1 MKTRFVSL
9 LTYLDLRR
17 LGEACAK
24 AAKYGRLLFF
34 VFGFSCLAQE
44 KDRGVINDPDGYV
57 NVRRSKSTSS
67 PIVARV
73 KDNEP
78 FTFELDED
86 MDWCKVTLR
95 SGKTGWMHRSR
106 IRLYFT
112 EADLPEQPG
121 PEGASEIA
129 ALTKTVAG
137 VDYHTLARQAAQGDP
152 EAQKKFFGL
161 AEHVDG
167 AAGESYAMDL
177 NVMVH
182 LLGDEKLAT
191 FLAAQPVSF
200 LVLTRRA
207 ILEAFE
213 MALTPPRYLKLH
225 FPKTHALFLRRQLV
239 DWPSPDGRFAIR
251 KAFSDAEDISISKVT
266 RAELI
271 EKSTGKVLLNLT
283 PDDIGIG
290 SSREG
295 HVLWAPD
302 SKRFAYLSMNLQMGD
317 GNLFSNPPRPPT
329 KKQTTVYQDTGD
341 GFAKVDL
348 PLSEPPGKKDDPE
361 LKGAVVGHEYIEPVR
376 WQEQNVLILERHDY
390 YESTHPDG
398 SIKGVGR
405 LWEITVSFGADGKP
419 DVKWK
424 RAEPK

>member
-1 MKTRFVSL
+1 MGK
-9 LTYLDLRR
+9 
-17 LGEACAK
+17 ACADGVK
-24 AAKYGRLLFF
+24 HGCLLVFA
-34 VFGFSCLAQE
+34 FGFSCLAQGP
-44 KDRGVINDPDGYV
+44 DRGVINDPDGYV

-67 PIVARV
+67 PVVARV

-78 FTFELDED
+78 FTFEPDED

-112 EADLPEQPG
+112 EADLPQKPG

-129 ALTKTVAG
+129 ELSKAVAG
-137 VDYHTLARQAAQGDP
+137 VEYHTLARKAAQGDQ

-161 AEHVDG
+161 AEKVDG

-177 NVMVH
+177 TRMVH
-182 LLGDEKLAT
+182 LLGDEKLAA
-191 FLAAQPVSF
+191 FLAAQPVAF
-200 LVLTRRA
+200 LIVTRRA
-207 ILEAFE
+207 ILEALE
-213 MALTPPRYLKLH
+213 TELMPPRYLKLH
-225 FPKTHALFLRRQLV
+225 FPKAHALFLRRQLV

-271 EKSTGKVLLNLT
+271 ESSTGKVLLDLT
-283 PDDIGIG
+283 RDDIGIG

-302 SKRFAYLSMNLQMGD
+302 SKRFAYLSMNLQIGD

-329 KKQTTVYQDTGD
+329 KKQTTVYQDAGD
-341 GFAKVDL
+341 GFAKVDV

-361 LKGAVVGHEYIEPVR
+361 LKGAVMGHEYIEPVR
-376 WQEQNVLILERHDY
+376 WQESNVLILERHDY
-390 YESTHPDG
+390 YESPTGPSG
-398 SIKGVGR
+398 SIKGIER
-405 LWEITVSFGADGKP
+405 LWKITVSFGADGKP
-419 DVKWK
+419 AVQWK
-424 RAEPK
+424 RTEPE

>member
-1 MKTRFVSL
+1 MGK
-9 LTYLDLRR
+9 
-17 LGEACAK
+17 ACADG
-24 AAKYGRLLFF
+24 AKHACLLFF
-34 VFGFSCLAQE
+34 VFGFSGFAWGQ
-44 KDRGVINDPDGYV
+44 DRGVINDPDGYV

-67 PIVARV
+67 PVVARV

-78 FTFELDED
+78 FTFEPDED

-112 EADLPEQPG
+112 EADLPEKPEPG
-121 PEGASEIA
+121 TSSEIA
-129 ALTKTVAG
+129 ELGRIATG
-137 VDYHTLARQAAQGDP
+137 MDYHILVRKAARGDV

-161 AEHVDG
+161 TEKADG
-167 AAGESYAMDL
+167 AAGESYAGDL
-177 NVMVH
+177 TTMVH
-182 LLGDEKLAT
+182 LLGDEKLAA
-191 FLAAQPVSF
+191 FLGAQRPAF
-200 LVLTRRA
+200 LMLTRRA
-207 ILEAFE
+207 ILEALE
-213 MALTPPRYLKLH
+213 MELMPPRYVKLH
-225 FPKTHALFLRRQLV
+225 FPKTHAIFLRRQLV

-271 EKSTGKVLLNLT
+271 EKSSGKVLLNLT

-295 HVLWAPD
+295 DVLWAPD
-302 SKRFAYLSMNLQMGD
+302 SKRFACLSMDLQMGD

-329 KKQTTVYQDTGD
+329 RKQTAVYQDTGD
-341 GFAKVDL
+341 GFARVDL

-361 LKGAVVGHEYIEPVR
+361 LKGAVMGHEYIEPVR
-376 WQEQNVLILERHDY
+376 WQEPNVLVLQRHDY
-390 YESTHPDG
+390 YESLTGPSG
-398 SIKGVGR
+398 SIKGIGR
-405 LWEITVSFGADGKP
+405 LWEITVSFAADGKP

-424 RAEPK
+424 RAEPE